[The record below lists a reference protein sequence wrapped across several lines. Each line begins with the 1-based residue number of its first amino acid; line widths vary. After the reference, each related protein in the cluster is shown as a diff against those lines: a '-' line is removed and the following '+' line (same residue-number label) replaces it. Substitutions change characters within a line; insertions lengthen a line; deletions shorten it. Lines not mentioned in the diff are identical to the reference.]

1 MEHLPLVH
9 SIARR
14 IRHRLPPHVQLE
26 DLVHAGVL
34 GLIDAVDK
42 FNPDKHVQFKSYAR
56 FRIQGAIVDSLR
68 ELDWA
73 PRALRK
79 RAREI
84 EEARE
89 KLRFRLGR
97 APTEPEVAGE
107 LGIDL
112 RKLQRLLKSVWEAN
126 LCSPQQA
133 WSFEGNRQEE
143 FGADQA
149 PAEAEDPFDMCLRGE
164 VNRLLARAIADL
176 PPRGRRVLALYYFED
191 WTMKDVAR
199 ALGVC
204 EARISQIHSS
214 TLVPLRARLEELL
227 APKSARRARIRPSL
241 PQPGDPRLA
250 FAGGSAVA
258 A

>member
-133 WSFEGNRQEE
+133 LSFEGNRQEE